1 MHILLLTTA
10 LLLVPVADPAA
21 GASPGGGGGGA
32 PYEALDAGDV
42 FVATITRVED
52 KGATNSQPPRVWLEV
67 HEVLR
72 GDPEVKRSPAV
83 WSPPFHGIDWGDENV
98 PELKR
103 WKVAPLK
110 GPKVGQK
117 FILGGVRRELDDK
130 AEKAAPRYYL
140 FAFVRIPYTDEAKEQ
155 TLAHLKALE
164 EARRKYAAEQ
174 AAAAAERAQRA
185 KAWRAALD
193 AETIDQRTQAADA
206 VAIGKIVSGGTFA
219 IETMLK
225 GQPRMSSGGTYYV
238 TPSGE
243 SLDPRIADLVYEE
256 RPRVVL
262 FLSEKNLVASVTDMH
277 AELLD
282 PYTGIAPAEDRVLN
296 AVKASLK
303 KHPAPEP
310 RQVLVISALDKA
322 DAIPLASAA
331 QETFTVIRSQQFSAH
346 GAHAIKHIRNAIPGA
361 RLLVMID
368 RGPQRHVQAV
378 ELTADSANTLYEGT
392 WTGDDLTEP
401 ARDLAKKLAESVE

>member
-1 MHILLLTTA
+1 
-10 LLLVPVADPAA
+10 
-21 GASPGGGGGGA
+21 
-32 PYEALDAGDV
+32 
-42 FVATITRVED
+42 
-52 KGATNSQPPRVWLEV
+52 
-67 HEVLR
+67 
-72 GDPEVKRSPAV
+72 
-83 WSPPFHGIDWGDENV
+83 
-98 PELKR
+98 
-103 WKVAPLK
+103 
-110 GPKVGQK
+110 VGQK

-243 SLDPRIADLVYEE
+243 SLYPRIADLVYEE

-401 ARDLAKKLAESVE
+401 ARDLANKLAKSVE